1 MQGQQE
7 NSEQPAEQQAEQEA
21 QPGLA
26 GGAGGQAA
34 ARFDSRAGFG
44 AGLRAVIDRARL
56 SLQMFD
62 ADFQLFALGQSDIE
76 ARLRSFLLAGG
87 TLQLALHDSG
97 WIERECPR
105 FLRLLRDFRHRVECR
120 ATPPG
125 LRQLTDSFCIADGV
139 HIVRRFHAD
148 HMRGEV
154 AFDDPAAADISK
166 ERFAALWLES
176 RPTLPSSITGL

>member
-1 MQGQQE
+1 MAADRETVSEGPRRF
-7 NSEQPAEQQAEQEA
+7 NSRSE
-21 QPGLA
+21 
-26 GGAGGQAA
+26 
-34 ARFDSRAGFG
+34 FG
-44 AGLRAVIDRARL
+44 AGLREVIDRARV

-62 ADFQLFALGQSDIE
+62 PDFQVFALGQSDID
-76 ARLRSFLLAGG
+76 ARLRRFLLGG
-87 TLQLALHDSG
+87 GSLQLAVHDSS

-105 FLRLLRDFRHRVECR
+105 FVRLLRDFHHRVECR

-125 LRQLTDSFCIADGV
+125 LRQLTDSFCIADGA

-154 AFDDPAAADISK
+154 AFGSAAASDISK

-176 RPTLPSSITGL
+176 RPTLSPSVTGL